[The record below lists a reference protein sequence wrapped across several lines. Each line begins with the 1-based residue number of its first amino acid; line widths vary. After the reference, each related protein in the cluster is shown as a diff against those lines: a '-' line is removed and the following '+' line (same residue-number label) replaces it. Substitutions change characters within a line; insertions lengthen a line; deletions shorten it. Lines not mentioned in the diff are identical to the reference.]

1 MGVLIISQAFWPDT
15 ASVAQHMTDLAKEIL
30 ASGHPVDVLS
40 SRNDY
45 EQHHIKY
52 PASEMH
58 EGIRIQRIANTGFGK
73 KRVIG
78 RLTDFFTFNFLLF
91 FRLLGIRKNNYQLV
105 LCTTSPPLVAYIALR
120 LSKQK
125 KIPFCYWT
133 MDLQP
138 ELSIASGLIRKG
150 SPSAHFL
157 TRMGNYIIRHSD
169 CRITLDK
176 YMKEHLVE
184 RGAEEKNT
192 HIVPVWPVMEAIY
205 DGARLDNP
213 FRRDNDFGDRIVVMY
228 SGNHSFV
235 HPLDNLLDA
244 ALELK
249 NERRLLFV
257 FIGEGVRKK
266 EVTAF
271 KLKHGLDNILQLPFQ
286 PRSNIHLSL
295 GAGDIQ
301 VVIMGEGQVGFT
313 HPNKIYGAMFIGR
326 PILYI
331 GPSPSHI
338 SDILRDLPGNILV
351 SHGQQHKL
359 KEELLHFAKLSETER
374 ELIGRNNQQYAE
386 AHFSPEVLKKAM
398 LDILSQEIKG
408 DRPPGANRKLNN

>member
-30 ASGHPVDVLS
+30 QSGQSIDVFS

-45 EQHHIKY
+45 EQHQIKY
-52 PASEMH
+52 PTSEVY
-58 EGIRIQRIANTGFGK
+58 EGIRIQRISNTGFGK

-78 RLTDFFTFNFLLF
+78 RLADFFTFNFLLF
-91 FRLLGIRKNNYQLV
+91 FRLLRIKKNKYHLII
-105 LCTTSPPLVAYIALR
+105 CTTSPPLVAYIALR
-120 LSKQK
+120 LSRQK

-138 ELSIASGLIRKG
+138 ELSIASGMIRKG
-150 SPSAHFL
+150 SPTAWFL
-157 TRMGNYIIRHSD
+157 TSIGNYIIRHAD

-176 YMKEHLVE
+176 YMKDHLLN

-192 HIVPVWPVMEAIY
+192 HIVPVWPVMQEMY
-205 DGARLDNP
+205 EGERLDNP
-213 FRRDNDFGDRIVVMY
+213 FRIENHFGDRIVVMY
-228 SGNHSFV
+228 SGNHSYV
-235 HPLDNLLDA
+235 HPLDSLLET

-249 NERRLLFV
+249 SDQTILFV

-271 KLKHGLDNILQLPFQ
+271 KLKHGLENIIQLPFQ
-286 PRSNIHLSL
+286 PRTNIHLSL
-295 GAGDIQ
+295 GAADIQ
-301 VVIMGEGQVGFT
+301 VVIMGDGQVGFT

-326 PILYI
+326 AILYI

-338 SDILRDLPGNILV
+338 TDILKDLPGNIQV
-351 SHGQQHKL
+351 GHGQTDKL
-359 KEELLHFAKLSETER
+359 KEELLHFAKLSELER
-374 ELIGRNNQQYAE
+374 MKIGRDNQQYALV
-386 AHFSPEVLKKAM
+386 HFAPAVLKKAM
-398 LDILSQEIKG
+398 LDILSQEIRE
-408 DRPPGANRKLNN
+408 DRPYLNRN